1 MPDHKSIWSAAVT
14 LAIICGL
21 IFPGAAPA
29 DGDPASD
36 TLYTQNVFLP
46 YSTKVTPAL
55 AHELEQATAA
65 AAQHAGR
72 QVRVALI
79 AAPSDLGAVPSLY
92 GRPAAYARFLGM
104 ELQFVYPGRLLVVM
118 PQGAALSQKGR
129 FVPTAMV
136 DNAKVGPGAD
146 GLASTAVRLV
156 RALTGPPKQAPPKD
170 QVRPAPTVAPRSDL
184 RPGAA
189 PPKPHG
195 VPVWE
200 ATAIAVTAVSA
211 LLLVG
216 LAVVRRWGHRNRLQP
231 LGPVAVRSPDPD
243 DPYRYTGPL

>member
-1 MPDHKSIWSAAVT
+1 MPHHTSIWSATAT
-14 LAIICGL
+14 LAVISGL
-21 IFPGAAPA
+21 ILPAVALA

-46 YSTKVTPAL
+46 YSTKVTPASAL
-55 AHELEQATAA
+55 ELEQATK
-65 AAQHAGR
+65 AAQRAGR
-72 QVRVALI
+72 PVRVALI

-129 FVPTAMV
+129 LVSTSTV
-136 DNAKVGPGAD
+136 DNVKVGPGAD

-156 RALTGPPKQAPPKD
+156 RSLADLPKQSLRKD
-170 QVRPAPTVAPRSDL
+170 QVRPGPTVTPRSYL
-184 RPGAA
+184 RPRAA
-189 PPKPHG
+189 APKPHV

-231 LGPVAVRSPDPD
+231 LDPVAVRSPDPN